1 MEQHFLVRVGPP
13 QSLEDLRR
21 SIRQRRPGC
30 QVFAQTDDVSV
41 QRATGRLAV
50 PRDFTETRYAAQS
63 WPRPRR
69 VVARIEATLKG
80 LDTRYVVT
88 NIARGSAQWLYGDV
102 PHQTPDHDS
111 LRHKQEHQK
120 NRAVSF
126 SEKRERPTTPLAIA
140 CSRCDLGPAGI
151 IWIR

>member
-1 MEQHFLVRVGPP
+1 
-13 QSLEDLRR
+13 
-21 SIRQRRPGC
+21 
-30 QVFAQTDDVSV
+30 
-41 QRATGRLAV
+41 V

-88 NIARGSAQWLYGDV
+88 NIAHGSAQWLYGDV

-126 SEKRERPTTPLAIA
+126 SEKRERPTTPIFNADPPVVQGQAGNCQLSPSRQDRDAWLNSKNFLLSLDQISGPGPSFN
-140 CSRCDLGPAGI
+140 CSS
-151 IWIR
+151 

>member
-88 NIARGSAQWLYGDV
+88 NIARGSAQWLYGLL
-102 PHQTPDHDS
+102 S
-111 LRHKQEHQK
+111 
-120 NRAVSF
+120 
-126 SEKRERPTTPLAIA
+126 
-140 CSRCDLGPAGI
+140 
-151 IWIR
+151 